1 MLGLQREV
9 WTYGAPQEEEAE
21 SDRVGTSVAS
31 DLRCQRKTEPDGA
44 QMRSLP
50 QDLVSLW
57 PFDHASVM
65 LPGVHG
71 EVSLSIPRGR

>member
-31 DLRCQRKTEPDGA
+31 DLRCQRKTGPDGA

-50 QDLVSLW
+50 QDLMALW